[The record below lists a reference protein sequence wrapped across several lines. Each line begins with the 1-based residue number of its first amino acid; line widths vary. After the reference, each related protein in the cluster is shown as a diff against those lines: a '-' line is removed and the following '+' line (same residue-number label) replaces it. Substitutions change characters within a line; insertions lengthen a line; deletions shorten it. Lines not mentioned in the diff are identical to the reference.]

1 MTKTAATAIAE
12 GVPADRRRTFLE
24 GVSRNCET
32 GVEGLQTFIDNF
44 AGIDIYTED
53 EWARLDRILERARGF
68 SAGLETGLA
77 AVPAVQQEAGI

>member
-1 MTKTAATAIAE
+1 MTKTAAAAIAE
-12 GVPADRRRTFLE
+12 GLPADRRRTFLE
-24 GVSRNCET
+24 GVSQNCET